1 MVPYKQPTL
10 YLLSLSFVDLIPQ
23 SPLLN
28 SKAPKQQSQTT
39 MTYTLHKAMLHSR
52 NVAMQQCSYAAILKS
67 SKASKLQSCLSASL
81 PASML
86 VGQFAGLPRHNNTVL
101 SPKHTTSHQINQLF
115 LCICLILFKKFLIKS
130 LPSTINL
137 PIMCITKSMDAQ
149 LSLVRASALQ
159 AEGHR
164 FESYS
169 IHHK

>member
-10 YLLSLSFVDLIPQ
+10 YLLSLNFVDLIPQ
-23 SPLLN
+23 SPQLN
-28 SKAPKQQSQTT
+28 SKASQQQSQKP
-39 MTYTLHKAMLHSR
+39 MPHTLHKAMLHSR
-52 NVAMQQCSYAAILKS
+52 NVAMQPSSYAAMLKS
-67 SKASKLQSCLSASL
+67 SKASKIQRS
-81 PASML
+81 
-86 VGQFAGLPRHNNTVL
+86 AGLPRQNNSVL

-149 LSLVRASALQ
+149 LSLVRESALQ

-169 IHHK
+169 IHH